1 MGVITRQK
9 RRAEMNEQDG
19 RYEVWE
25 DMGKL
30 KRAILKL
37 AAKVGEQERRI
48 AELEKALAEAKALA
62 VAA

>member
-1 MGVITRQK
+1 MS
-9 RRAEMNEQDG
+9 EQDG
-19 RYEVWE
+19 QYEMWE

-48 AELEKALAEAKALA
+48 AELEKALAEAKALPQ
-62 VAA
+62 AA

>member
-1 MGVITRQK
+1 
-9 RRAEMNEQDG
+9 MNEQDG

-25 DMGKL
+25 DIGKL

-48 AELEKALAEAKALA
+48 QELEKALALSADRQAEAKALPQ
-62 VAA
+62 AA

>member
-1 MGVITRQK
+1 
-9 RRAEMNEQDG
+9 MNEQDG
-19 RYEVWE
+19 SFEVWE
-25 DMGKL
+25 DLGKL